1 MTYVI
6 FLDNI
11 AARIDQYDAD
21 GRLKSRKTVKS
32 LAAMIWMHK
41 QEKTWVWAR
50 DEAGHE
56 MATAE

>member
-21 GRLKSRKTVKS
+21 GQLKSRKTVKS
-32 LAAMIWMHK
+32 LAAMIWMNK
-41 QEKTWVWAR
+41 QDRKWTWGY